1 MEKGKFFSRGPRSK
15 YFKEIG
21 RSKRMRLAKRVR
33 DLPVYPFVEIS
44 RKIAEKRAQGKPVI
58 TFGIGDPDLPTP
70 ENVLEELNHASS
82 ELPNHR
88 YPETEGLPEFRKAV
102 GDWYES
108 RFGVS
113 LDANKEIL
121 SLIGAKEGI
130 GHIALGLIDPGDIV
144 LQPDPAYPVY
154 NVGTLFAGGDPYWM
168 PLLEENG
175 WLPDLQLIPAQVAE
189 KAKVMWLNYPNNP
202 TGAVAPL
209 EYFEKAVAFARSYD
223 IVLLHDACYTEVGYD
238 GYHPHSLL
246 EIPGAKEIAV
256 EFHSLSKSYNM
267 TGWRIGMAGGDEEV
281 IQALFKVK
289 SNLDSGIA
297 QAVQKMGIE
306 ALKWPEEAIKE
317 RNDRDQLRRD
327 KVVTVLNRI
336 GLQVSPPQA
345 SLYIWTRVPNGFSSA
360 TFATALLDD
369 LDIVVT
375 PGSSYGKFGEGYIR
389 LSLTLSDED
398 VDEAV
403 RRISSWKIP
412 DLV

>member
-1 MEKGKFFSRGPRSK
+1 
-15 YFKEIG
+15 
-21 RSKRMRLAKRVR
+21 MRLAKRVR

-113 LDANKEIL
+113 LNANKEIL

-154 NVGTLFAGGDPYWM
+154 NVGTLFAGGEPYWM

-175 WLPDLQLIPAQVAE
+175 WLPDLQLIPTQVAE

-267 TGWRIGMAGGDEEV
+267 TGWRIGMAVGDEEV

-306 ALKWPEEAIKE
+306 ALKWPEEAIKD
-317 RNDRDQLRRD
+317 RNDRYQLRRD

>member
-1 MEKGKFFSRGPRSK
+1 
-15 YFKEIG
+15 
-21 RSKRMRLAKRVR
+21 MRLAKRVR
-33 DLPVYPFVEIS
+33 ELPVYPFVEIS

-58 TFGIGDPDLPTP
+58 TFGIGDPDLATP
-70 ENVLEELNHASS
+70 DNVLEELRDASS

-102 GDWYES
+102 GDWYTR

-113 LDANKEIL
+113 LDASKEIL

-154 NVGTLFAGGDPYWM
+154 NVGTLFAGGEPYWM

-175 WLPDLQLIPAQVAE
+175 WLPDLQLIPPRVAE

-246 EIPGAKEIAV
+246 EIPEAKEIAV

-267 TGWRIGMAGGDEEV
+267 TGWRIGMAVGNEEI

-306 ALKWPEEAIKE
+306 ALKWPEEAIKV
-317 RNDRDQLRRD
+317 RNDRYQARRD
-327 KVVTVLNRI
+327 KVVTVLNQI
-336 GLQVSPPQA
+336 GLLVSSPQA

-375 PGSSYGKFGEGYIR
+375 PGSSYGKYGEGYIR
-389 LSLTLSDED
+389 LSLTLSDDD
-398 VDEAV
+398 VEEAA

-412 DLV
+412 NLV